1 MFWDG
6 TRWVDETTV
15 NTATTERRGRRRH
28 RGAIATAIVS
38 VAMVALLIPFSG
50 VAAATPITRLIDQWN
65 NAAVVKTYSE
75 QSSLVTYKGSWP
87 RRYHTD
93 YRGNYARSAAV
104 RGASATFRFKG
115 SAVAWAGAVG
125 PDRGRANVYIDGVFK
140 KTVDLHATSFRAQNI
155 LYQVTFSRSASHTL
169 KVVVLGT
176 ARHPRITVDG
186 FVVRGPLGSTPT
198 VVPSGSRPFAAPA
211 TTRSVTVPSSID
223 ASGGSDVRPAL
234 QSFINSQPNGT
245 AISFPSGAV
254 YRVGAGIRL
263 DNRHN
268 LILDGRGTTIRTTGS
283 GGSALSSPFVLS
295 WATGNTDIWIRNFV
309 LEGNNTR
316 TGTAIYD
323 GAQESQAGIH
333 LSGGARIE
341 FSGLTIR
348 RMNGDGLY
356 ANENTPSA
364 GSAAAWPT
372 DIWFHDNS
380 IDYVGRNA
388 FTINSGRRVTL
399 ERNGIDHV
407 GGSVLDIEPDLRT
420 QGAADLILRN
430 NIVGIWGMSPAYSMH
445 FVACANN
452 TYGVGAV
459 VRGITI
465 TGNRVTGGAPNS
477 ANTPNAGGLLT
488 SIRKSR
494 TSDVTFTNNSTT
506 KAGNGPVLRFEHV
519 DGLTV
524 RGNTQPLTSGSLTSI
539 SDSTGVTLN

>member
-50 VAAATPITRLIDQWN
+50 VAAATPITRLIDQWD

-169 KVVVLGT
+169 KIVVLGT

-186 FVVRGPLGSTPT
+186 FVVRGALTSTPT

-283 GGSALSSPFVLS
+283 GGLSSPFVLS
-295 WATGNTDIWIRNFV
+295 WAIEQHRRLDPELRPRRQQHPDRHGHLR
-309 LEGNNTR
+309 R
-316 TGTAIYD
+316 R
-323 GAQESQAGIH
+323 AGEP
-333 LSGGARIE
+333 GGHPPERWRPDRVQR
-341 FSGLTIR
+341 LTIR

-380 IDYVGRNA
+380 IDSVGRNA
-388 FTINSGRRVTL
+388 FTVNSGRRVTL

-407 GGSVLDIEPDLRT
+407 GGSVLDIEPDLST

-430 NIVGIWGMSPAYSMH
+430 NIVGIWGMSPALFDALRRLCEQH
-445 FVACANN
+445 L
-452 TYGVGAV
+452 
-459 VRGITI
+459 RG
-465 TGNRVTGGAPNS
+465 GRGRPWHHHHRKPRDPGRAQQRQHPRMPAASLRRS
-477 ANTPNAGGLLT
+477 ASRG
-488 SIRKSR
+488 RR
-494 TSDVTFTNNSTT
+494 TSPSPTT
-506 KAGNGPVLRFEHV
+506 ARPRPAM
-519 DGLTV
+519 V
-524 RGNTQPLTSGSLTSI
+524 RCSASSM
-539 SDSTGVTLN
+539 STG

>member
-1 MFWDG
+1 M
-6 TRWVDETTV
+6 
-15 NTATTERRGRRRH
+15 
-28 RGAIATAIVS
+28 
-38 VAMVALLIPFSG
+38 
-50 VAAATPITRLIDQWN
+50 
-65 NAAVVKTYSE
+65 
-75 QSSLVTYKGSWP
+75 
-87 RRYHTD
+87 
-93 YRGNYARSAAV
+93 
-104 RGASATFRFKG
+104 
-115 SAVAWAGAVG
+115 
-125 PDRGRANVYIDGVFK
+125 
-140 KTVDLHATSFRAQNI
+140 
-155 LYQVTFSRSASHTL
+155 
-169 KVVVLGT
+169 
-176 ARHPRITVDG
+176 
-186 FVVRGPLGSTPT
+186 
-198 VVPSGSRPFAAPA
+198 
-211 TTRSVTVPSSID
+211 
-223 ASGGSDVRPAL
+223 
-234 QSFINSQPNGT
+234 
-245 AISFPSGAV
+245 
-254 YRVGAGIRL
+254 
-263 DNRHN
+263 
-268 LILDGRGTTIRTTGS
+268 ILDGRGTTIRTTGS

-295 WATGNTDIWIRNFV
+295 WASSNTDIWIRNFV

-333 LSGGARIE
+333 LNGGARIE

-380 IDYVGRNA
+380 IDSVGRNA

-407 GGSVLDIEPDLRT
+407 GGSVLDIEPDLST

-465 TGNRVTGGAPNS
+465 TGNRVTRGAPNS

-519 DGLTV
+519 DGLIV